1 MKRIFLPAAAAIA
14 IALFA
19 VNLHAQE
26 SDASK
31 TKGDTSKISVVTPD
45 WHYRWHDGRWWYWMS
60 ENNENRWMVWTGSR
74 WIPYEQFA
82 NCPNMFNVSQ
92 ARSYSTAYGSYEA
105 QNESGTSQPVD
116 WGGGNYRPTWSTG
129 SGGNYAGY
137 GWSWGPGTAYRDAPG
152 RRF

>member
-1 MKRIFLPAAAAIA
+1 MKRILFSAGAAIA

-19 VNLHAQE
+19 ATLHAE
-26 SDASK
+26 ECNTSEIK
-31 TKGDTSKISVVTPD
+31 TVTPD

-60 ENNENRWMVWTGSR
+60 ESNENRWMVWTGST

-82 NCPNMFNVSQ
+82 NCPSMSNASQ
-92 ARSYSTAYGSYEA
+92 ARPYSTAYGSYET
-105 QNESGTSQPVD
+105 QNDSGSSQPADCVSGD
-116 WGGGNYRPTWSTG
+116 YLPARSTG

-137 GWSWGPGTAYRDAPG
+137 GWSWGAGMAYRDPSG